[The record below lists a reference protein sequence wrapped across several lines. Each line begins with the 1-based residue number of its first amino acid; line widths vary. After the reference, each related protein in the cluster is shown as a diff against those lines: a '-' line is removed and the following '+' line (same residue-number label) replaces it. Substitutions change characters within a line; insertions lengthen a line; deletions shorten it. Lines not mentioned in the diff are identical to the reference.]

1 MSLDIS
7 AKNLEKSAPDRSV
20 LMPITRRPDLVM
32 VQGAGSFVWDDSG
45 RRYLDFVQGWAVNA
59 LGHCAPEVQTAL
71 SAQAGML
78 MTASPAY
85 DNPNE
90 LSLARRLVDLTGL
103 AQVHFASSGAE
114 ANEVAL
120 KVARKWGRIER
131 GGAFDVVT
139 THDAFHGRTLA
150 AMAASGKAGWDALF
164 PPNLPGFRRVPHG
177 DIEAMR
183 AAVDE
188 RVAAILVEPI
198 QGEAGVVTAPDGYL
212 RELRELADERRV
224 LLIFD
229 EIQTGIGRTGTLFAF
244 ESEDARPDVLTLGK
258 GLGSGV
264 PLSAALVS
272 DRAACL
278 GLGDQGGTY
287 HGNPLMTAVG
297 LAVLDAVSRPEFL
310 AGVRARG
317 AELGAGL
324 AALAR
329 GSGGKVRGR
338 GLLWA
343 LELESPV
350 AEQVRDVCLE
360 RGLLVNAARPTIL
373 RFMPSLRV
381 TSAEIESMLAVLA
394 SALGPLP

>member
-7 AKNLEKSAPDRSV
+7 VKSPQTIPDRSV
-20 LMPITRRPDLVM
+20 LMPINRRPDLVM
-32 VQGAGSFVWDDSG
+32 VRGEGSFVWDDSG

-59 LGHCAPEVQTAL
+59 LGHCAPEVQAAL
-71 SAQAGML
+71 AAQAARL

-85 DNPNE
+85 DNPQE
-90 LSLARRLVDLTGL
+90 LGLARRLVDLTGL
-103 AQVHFASSGAE
+103 AQVHFGSSGAE

-120 KVARKWGRIER
+120 KIARKWGRLER

-139 THDAFHGRTLA
+139 THEAFHGRTLA

-164 PPNLPGFRRVPHG
+164 PPNLPGFRKVRHG
-177 DIEAMR
+177 DIDAMR
-183 AAVDE
+183 AAVDD

-198 QGEAGVVTAPDGYL
+198 QGEAGVVVAPDGYL
-212 RELRELADERRV
+212 RALRQLADERGV

-229 EIQTGIGRTGTLFAF
+229 EIQTGVGRTGSLFAF

-272 DRAACL
+272 SRAACL

-297 LAVLDAVSRPEFL
+297 LAVLDTVSRPEFL
-310 AGVRARG
+310 AGVQARG

-324 AALAR
+324 ADLAR
-329 GSGGKVRGR
+329 RSGGKARGR

-343 LELESPV
+343 LELERHV
-350 AEQVRDVCLE
+350 AEHVRDACLE

-381 TSAEIESMLAVLA
+381 SSSEIQAMLGVLGAVL
-394 SALGPLP
+394 

>member
-1 MSLDIS
+1 MTLDIS
-7 AKNLEKSAPDRSV
+7 PEQKTLDRGV

-32 VQGAGSFVWDDSG
+32 VAGDGSFVWDDRG

-59 LGHCAPEVQTAL
+59 LGHCAPEVQAAL
-71 SAQAGML
+71 RAQAAKL

-85 DNPNE
+85 DNPHE
-90 LSLARRLVDLTGL
+90 LELARRLVDLTGL
-103 AQVHFASSGAE
+103 AQAHFASSGAE

-120 KVARKWGRIER
+120 KVARKWGRLER
-131 GGAFDVVT
+131 GGAFDIVT

-150 AMAASGKAGWDALF
+150 AMAASGKSGWDALF
-164 PPNLPGFRRVPHG
+164 PPNLPGFRKVAHG

-183 AAVDE
+183 AAIDE

-198 QGEAGVVTAPDGYL
+198 QGEAGVVLGPDGYL
-212 RELRELADERRV
+212 RALRELANERGV

-244 ESEDARPDVLTLGK
+244 ESEGATPDVLTLGK

-272 DRAACL
+272 SRAACL

-297 LAVLDAVSRPEFL
+297 LAVLATVSRPEFL
-310 AGVRARG
+310 ANVRDLG

-324 AALAR
+324 GELAR
-329 GSGGKVRGR
+329 ETGGRARGR

-343 LELESPV
+343 LELERPI
-350 AEQVRDVCLE
+350 AEHARDACLE

-381 TSAEIESMLAVLA
+381 TSAEIDSMLDVLA
-394 SALGPLP
+394 TVLRLLA

>member
-1 MSLDIS
+1 MSLEVTPQ
-7 AKNLEKSAPDRSV
+7 NLDKSHDRTV

-32 VQGAGSFVWDDSG
+32 VEGEGSFVWDDSG

-59 LGHCAPEVQTAL
+59 LGHCAPEVQAAL
-71 SAQAGML
+71 RGQAAKL

-90 LSLARRLVDLTGL
+90 LALGRRLVDLTGL

-120 KVARKWGRIER
+120 KVARKWGRVER
-131 GGAFDVVT
+131 AGAFEIVT
-139 THDAFHGRTLA
+139 TYDAFHGRTLA
-150 AMAASGKAGWDALF
+150 AMAASGKAGWDELF
-164 PPNLPGFRRVPHG
+164 PPNLPGFRKVRHG
-177 DIEAMR
+177 DIHAMR
-183 AAVDE
+183 AAIDE
-188 RVAAILVEPI
+188 RVAAIMVEPI
-198 QGEAGVVTAPDGYL
+198 QGEAGVVIGPDGYL
-212 RELRELADERRV
+212 QALRELANERGV

-244 ESEDARPDVLTLGK
+244 ESEHARPDVLTLGK

-272 DRAACL
+272 GRAACL

-297 LAVLDAVSRPEFL
+297 LAVLDTVSQPEFL
-310 AGVRARG
+310 ANVRLRG
-317 AELGAGL
+317 EELGSGL
-324 AALAR
+324 AELAR
-329 GSGGKVRGR
+329 GSGGRVRGR

-343 LELESPV
+343 LELSSPV
-350 AEQVRDVCLE
+350 AELVRDACLE
-360 RGLLVNAARPTIL
+360 RGLLVNAARPTVL

-381 TSAEIESMLAVLA
+381 TSAEIASMLTVLA
-394 SALGPLP
+394 SALHSVA